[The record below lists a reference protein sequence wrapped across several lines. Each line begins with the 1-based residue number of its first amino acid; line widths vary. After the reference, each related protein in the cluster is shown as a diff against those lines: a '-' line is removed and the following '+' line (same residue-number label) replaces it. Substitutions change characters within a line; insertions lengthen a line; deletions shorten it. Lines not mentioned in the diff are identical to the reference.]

1 MAPGNKVLTP
11 PPLLPLPLGLS
22 WNPGRPSCFL
32 WGNAGLESR
41 GLGGKERPHVTFQL
55 TSLTDSHRSPNTSW
69 GGSGLLPAS
78 LPLWACALHP
88 LGLPLATMA
97 LALEPGGGERL
108 WAFPSSLPSRL
119 ETGSVFPGPAPF
131 IRETMCAHSEGLVWH
146 PSPKPFDLRNFSS
159 ADLSP

>member
-1 MAPGNKVLTP
+1 MALGNRILTSP
-11 PPLLPLPLGLS
+11 PTTSSTPKPLLQQGRPWLLAVGKCRDGREREKGKASCHLPPHFIHQLTQATQHHLECLWTSGLIPPTLGTCPALLPLPL
-22 WNPGRPSCFL
+22 
-32 WGNAGLESR
+32 
-41 GLGGKERPHVTFQL
+41 
-55 TSLTDSHRSPNTSW
+55 
-69 GGSGLLPAS
+69 AS
-78 LPLWACALHP
+78 L
-88 LGLPLATMA
+88 A
-97 LALEPGGGERL
+97 LALVPGGGEGP